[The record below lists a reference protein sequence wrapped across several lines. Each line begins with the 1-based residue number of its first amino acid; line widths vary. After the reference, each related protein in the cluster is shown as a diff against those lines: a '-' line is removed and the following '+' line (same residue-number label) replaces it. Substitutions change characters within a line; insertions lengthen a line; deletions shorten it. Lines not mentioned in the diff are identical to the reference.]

1 MCLEYDNE
9 KELKTI
15 IANLDSRIDCDL
27 ICCSNVAKE
36 IFNYL
41 KEEVIDGIRSEW
53 GIVEFDGEDEDIVL
67 KNIEF
72 EIEQNKIIIISKF
85 YNKGKE
91 LYFIESDFRND
102 KQIQIESECLFIE
115 DNYIISKLDFSKIY
129 SSEVRVIL

>member
-91 LYFIESDFRND
+91 LYFIESAFRND
-102 KQIQIESECLFIE
+102 RQIQIESECLFVE

>member
-72 EIEQNKIIIISKF
+72 EIEQNDIIIISKF

-91 LYFIESDFRND
+91 LYFIESAFRYD
-102 KQIQIESECLFIE
+102 RQIQIESECLFVE